1 MLPRLVPL
9 LAAAALLAAVVPT
22 VRAQRIP
29 AVVIRAR
36 QILVVTTPGWD
47 STSGWLRRFSRSG
60 PASRWQPVGEPIP
73 IVVGRAGLGWGAD
86 YRALARDA
94 APVKHEGDGRS
105 PAGAF
110 PLGTT
115 FGFAPRDS
123 MAWVRMPYLPLASTT
138 DCVDD
143 TTSSHYN
150 RLVDRAAVGRVD
162 WASAEHM
169 RTIDQYEIGVV
180 VDYNAAPPRPGAG
193 SCIFLHIWGGPGS
206 TTTGCTAMPRDR
218 LETVV
223 RWLDRARHPALVQ
236 MPAEEYDR
244 LRARWRLPAR

>member
-1 MLPRLVPL
+1 M
-9 LAAAALLAAVVPT
+9 LAAAALLAAVVPAASS
-22 VRAQRIP
+22 AQRRP
-29 AVVIRAR
+29 SVLARAR
-36 QILVVTTPGWD
+36 QLLVVTTPGWD
-47 STSGWLRRFSRSG
+47 STGGVLQRFALRAR
-60 PASRWQPVGEPIP
+60 AWQPVGDPIP
-73 IVVGRAGLGWGAD
+73 VVVGRAGFGWGAD
-86 YRALARDA
+86 YRALARDG

-123 MAWVRMPYLPLASTT
+123 MAWLRMPYLPLAPTT

-150 RLVDRAAVGRVD
+150 RLVDRAAVERVD

-180 VDYNAAPPRPGAG
+180 VGYNATPPRPGAG

-206 TTTGCTAMPRDR
+206 TTTGCTAMPRDQ
-218 LETVV
+218 LEAVV
-223 RWLDRARHPALVQ
+223 RWLDRARHPVLVQ
-236 MPAEEYDR
+236 MPARAYDR
-244 LRARWRLPAR
+244 LRPRWGLPAR